1 VDPIQKILDD
11 HPITA
16 RQPHAAQAAPADE
29 HLLDAY
35 SRAITGVVRQVGP
48 AVVNIEVSHRQG
60 AREARGNGSGFV
72 FTPDGFLLTNS
83 HVVHVASEIRVTL
96 ADGRTQPARLI
107 GDDPETDLAVIR
119 IDAPGLTWAELGDSS
134 ELQVG
139 QLVVAIG
146 NPYGFQATVT
156 AGVVSALGRSIRSI
170 RGRLIDSIIQTD
182 AALNPGNSGGPLA
195 DARGQV
201 IGVNT
206 AIIPTAQGICFA
218 IPANTAR
225 FVAARLIRDGH
236 IRRSYIGIAGQNV
249 PLHRRIVRHFNL
261 PLETAVMVLGVEPNS
276 PAARS
281 GLGEGDIVLALAG
294 TGIADID
301 ALQRILTDEQVDRET
316 TMTILRGTERKELN
330 ITPVA
335 SATTA

>member
-1 VDPIQKILDD
+1 
-11 HPITA
+11 
-16 RQPHAAQAAPADE
+16 
-29 HLLDAY
+29 
-35 SRAITGVVRQVGP
+35 
-48 AVVNIEVSHRQG
+48 
-60 AREARGNGSGFV
+60 
-72 FTPDGFLLTNS
+72 
-83 HVVHVASEIRVTL
+83 
-96 ADGRTQPARLI
+96 
-107 GDDPETDLAVIR
+107 LAVIR

-156 AGVVSALGRSIRSI
+156 AGVVSALGRSIRSM

-195 DARGQV
+195 DSRGQV

-225 FVAARLIRDGH
+225 FVASRLIRDGH

-249 PLHRRIVRHFNL
+249 PLHRRIVRHFDL
-261 PLETAVMVLGVEPNS
+261 PLETAVMVLGVEPSS

-281 GLGEGDIVLALAG
+281 GLAEGDIVLALAG
-294 TGIADID
+294 TSIADID
-301 ALQRILTDEQVDRET
+301 ALQRILTDEHVDRET
-316 TMTILRGTERKELN
+316 TMTILRGTERKELH
-330 ITPVA
+330 ITPAA
-335 SATTA
+335 SDTTT